1 MTKIILDPTNLYP
14 VELNYTIINNEVEW
28 LKYFTLKDEAYWIK
42 NKIPCAW
49 TKEWLKVWNKTDL
62 IIEIKEKPRP
72 LLASILKPLSI
83 PTQWNDQQ
91 ILDILNQLNTYPDN
105 NKIAHLL
112 AEISDTELKR
122 WECITPSEK
131 HLAQW
136 LCVNIPEEYQVF
148 EQFWLDNFIN
158 HNHDDKLIEYY
169 RINNKLNL
177 LKDWLGI
184 GLNKIDNLGIYPL
197 PLPVALEKEFLN
209 FWTEKILK
217 TQGKIIENL
226 ILPQEYQK
234 ELIAERAYNIF
245 LEKTN
250 WITRD
255 RVAKISI
262 YLNAD
267 KRQKLNQLIPPSQPI
282 PLDIKA
288 KPDDCLQ
295 WVTNHYLPFR
305 LWEINNNIN
314 KNHEEK
320 NQISSNLADSFVN
333 WIVKNYPELKLD
345 SVEKSWLNYSVTA
358 QVEKMGK
365 NNPILWVVIDGL
377 GWLDH
382 RELILKLTQ
391 KQSLFLKQDIM
402 PKFSILPTKTEYAK
416 WSLFSQ
422 LLPKHN
428 SWNNN
433 AGDGFS
439 FINNGCRYTDK
450 NKVKLIGDL
459 QQKKYQIYCW
469 DTTQLD
475 ELYHHETDWQT
486 LYKLERDKV
495 LDGIVKDILHFLEQY
510 PEPEKLQIIIASD
523 HGQIIG
529 EVDKINN
536 YPDNLKPQ
544 GRMAIGTTDDSR
556 FVVLSA
562 QKFDLPH
569 DISVVRNQDS
579 LGSFNHTKNQKIIGN
594 HGGLFPEE
602 VVVGFSIL
610 SKNIFRLPVFI
621 SCQGEGKAKGKGEL
635 QIIIDNPNRVSLT
648 NLYLYINEIEELRMG
663 KMLNIIIP
671 SNQTINHKL
680 EINKSPELPL
690 DRSKNYLNLSG
701 KIIFNFADIELG
713 EANLDFQSLLT
724 IQQIF
729 TSGFTGG
736 LDEFF

>member
-14 VELNYTIINNEVEW
+14 IEQNYIIISNEVEW
-28 LKYFTLKDEAYWIK
+28 LKKFTLKDEAYWIK

-49 TKEWLKVWNKTDL
+49 TKEWLKVWNKTNL
-62 IIEIKEKPRP
+62 IIEIKENPRS
-72 LLASILKPLSI
+72 LLASILNPLSI
-83 PTQWNDQQ
+83 PNQWNEQQ
-91 ILDILNQLNTYPDN
+91 MLGILNQLNTYPNN

-112 AEISDTELKR
+112 AEISDTELKL

-148 EQFWLDNFIN
+148 EQFWLDNFIS
-158 HNHDDKLIEYY
+158 HNHENKFIEYY

-177 LKDWLGI
+177 LKNWVGI
-184 GLNKIDNLGIYPL
+184 GLNKVDNLGIFPL
-197 PLPVALEKEFLN
+197 SLPVIIEKEFIN
-209 FWTEKILK
+209 FWEEKIVQ
-217 TQGKIIENL
+217 TQGEIIKKL

-234 ELIAERAYNIF
+234 ELIAEIAYNIF

-267 KRQKLNQLIPPSQPI
+267 KRQKLNQLIPPSQPK
-282 PLDIKA
+282 PLDINA

-295 WVTNHYLPFR
+295 WVTNYYLPFR
-305 LWEINNNIN
+305 LWEINHNMSNNN
-314 KNHEEK
+314 EDK

-345 SVEKSWLNYSVTA
+345 CVEKSWLNDSVTL
-358 QVEKMGK
+358 QVEKLAK
-365 NNPILWVVIDGL
+365 NNPILWVIVDGL

-382 RELILKLTQ
+382 RELIFKLTQ
-391 KQSLFLKQDIM
+391 KKSLSIQQDIQ

-416 WSLFSQ
+416 WSLFTQ
-422 LLPKHN
+422 LLPDHN

-439 FINNGCRYTDK
+439 RINNGHRYTDR
-450 NKVKLIGDL
+450 NKAKLIEDL

-486 LYKLERDKV
+486 LYKLEREKV
-495 LDGIVKDILHFLEQY
+495 LDGIVKDILHFLQQY

-536 YPDNLKPQ
+536 YPNNLKPQ

-562 QKFDLPH
+562 QKFHLPY

-579 LGSFNHTKNQKIIGN
+579 LGSFNHTQNQKIIGN

-610 SKNIFRLPVFI
+610 NQNISRLPVLI
-621 SCQGEGKAKGKGEL
+621 TCKGEGKAKDRGEL
-635 QIIIDNPNRVSLT
+635 EIIINNHNKLSLT
-648 NLYLYINEIEELRMG
+648 NLCLYINEIEELKMG
-663 KMLNIIIP
+663 KILDIVIP
-671 SNQTINHKL
+671 PNQTINHKL
-680 EINKSPELPL
+680 EINKCPELLP
-690 DRSKNYLNLSG
+690 DNSNNNYTLSG
-701 KIIFNFADIELG
+701 KLTFNFANTELG
-713 EANLDFQSLLT
+713 EAELDAQSLLT
-724 IQQIF
+724 IKQIF

>member
-14 VELNYTIINNEVEW
+14 IEPNYTIISNEVEW

-49 TKEWLKVWNKTDL
+49 TKEWLKVWNKIDL
-62 IIEIKEKPRP
+62 IIEIKENPRP
-72 LLASILKPLSI
+72 LLASILNPLSI
-83 PTQWNDQQ
+83 PAQWNNEQ
-91 ILDILNQLNTYPDN
+91 ILNILTQLNRYPDDT
-105 NKIAHLL
+105 KISHLL
-112 AEISDTELKR
+112 AEISDTELKL
-122 WECITPSEK
+122 WECITPSK
-131 HLAQW
+131 THLAQW
-136 LCVNIPEEYQVF
+136 LCVAIPEEYQVF
-148 EQFWLDNFIN
+148 EQVWLEKFIVNN
-158 HNHDDKLIEYY
+158 HNDKLRQYY
-169 RINNKLNL
+169 QINNKLNI
-177 LKDWLGI
+177 LKDWVGI
-184 GLNKIDNLGIYPL
+184 GLNKIDDLEIYPL
-197 PLPVALEKEFLN
+197 PLPVILEKEFIN
-209 FWTEKILK
+209 FWRRKISK
-217 TQGKIIENL
+217 TQGEIIDNL
-226 ILPQEYQK
+226 ILSQEYQK
-234 ELIAERAYNIF
+234 KLIAKIAYNIF

-250 WITRD
+250 WITPD

-262 YLNAD
+262 YLHAD
-267 KRQKLNQLIPPSQPI
+267 KRQKLNQLIPPPQPKSLNI
-282 PLDIKA
+282 DA

-305 LWEINNNIN
+305 LWEINDNMSKNN
-314 KNHEEK
+314 KEK
-320 NQISSNLADSFVN
+320 HQISSNLADSFVH

-345 SVEKSWLNYSVTA
+345 NVEKSWLNYSVTP
-358 QVEKMGK
+358 QVEKLAK
-365 NNPILWVVIDGL
+365 NNPILWVIVDGL

-391 KQSLFLKQDIM
+391 KKSLYIQQDIQ

-416 WSLFSQ
+416 WSLFTQ
-422 LLPKHN
+422 LLPNHN

-439 FINNGCRYTDK
+439 FINNGYRYTDR
-450 NKVKLIGDL
+450 NKAKLIEDL

-486 LYKLERDKV
+486 LYQLEREKV

-536 YPDNLKPQ
+536 YPNNLKPQ

-562 QKFDLPH
+562 QKFDLPY
-569 DISVVRNQDS
+569 DISVVKNQDS
-579 LGSFNHTKNQKIIGN
+579 LGSFNYTQNQKIIGN

-610 SKNIFRLPVFI
+610 SQNISRLPVWI
-621 SCQGEGKAKGKGEL
+621 TCKGEGKAKDKGEL
-635 QIIIDNPNRVSLT
+635 EIIIDNPNRVSLT
-648 NLYLYINEIEELRMG
+648 NLCLYVNEIEELKMG
-663 KMLNIIIP
+663 KILNVVISP
-671 SNQTINHKL
+671 NQKINHKL
-680 EINKSPELPL
+680 EINKYPELPP
-690 DRSKNYLNLSG
+690 DNDNNSFTLSG
-701 KIIFNFADIELG
+701 KITFNFANAELG
-713 EANLDFQSLLT
+713 EAELDSQSLLT